1 MKQIK
6 IASVFV
12 FAAFFSIT
20 AAAQGNERDHIRRG
34 NKLYNDSLFVKAE
47 VEYRKA
53 LDANPGSTEAMYNLG
68 NALLMQQKAQDAMKQ
83 YEAALRIEKNK
94 AKLAKIYHNAGVILQ
109 AGKQYS
115 QCIEAYKQS
124 LRNNP
129 NDDETRYNLALA
141 QKMLKDQQQQQQ
153 NQNQQNKDK
162 QENKKDE
169 QEQQQKKEQ
178 EQQKQKQDSQQ
189 QQQQQQQNQMS
200 KENAEQL
207 LNAVMQDEKDVQEK
221 VKKQLQMRGKKYDK
235 DW

>member
-83 YEAALRIEKNK
+83 YEAALKIEKNK

-141 QKMLKDQQQQQQ
+141 KKMLKDQQQQQ
-153 NQNQQNKDK
+153 QNQQNKDK

>member
-83 YEAALRIEKNK
+83 YEAASKIEKNK

-141 QKMLKDQQQQQQ
+141 KKMLKDQQQQQ
-153 NQNQQNKDK
+153 QNQQNKDK

>member
-83 YEAALRIEKNK
+83 YEAASKIEKNK

-141 QKMLKDQQQQQQ
+141 KKMLKDQQQQQ
-153 NQNQQNKDK
+153 QNQQNKDK

-169 QEQQQKKEQ
+169 QEQQQKTEQ

>member
-20 AAAQGNERDHIRRG
+20 AAAQGNERDHIRHG

-83 YEAALRIEKNK
+83 YEAASKIEKNK

-141 QKMLKDQQQQQQ
+141 KKMLKDQQQQQ
-153 NQNQQNKDK
+153 QNQQNKDK